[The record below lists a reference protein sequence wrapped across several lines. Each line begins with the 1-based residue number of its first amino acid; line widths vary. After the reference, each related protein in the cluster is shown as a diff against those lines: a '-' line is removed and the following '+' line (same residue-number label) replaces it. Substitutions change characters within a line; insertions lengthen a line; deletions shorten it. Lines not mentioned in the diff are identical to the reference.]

1 VSHDQSV
8 AAVRA
13 AMIKL
18 MGRKAYLRPI
28 GLVESLTQATGE
40 SQITI
45 RQSLAK
51 LAREKWVE
59 GVSSLGDPVGQVKI
73 VGEVP
78 PPPPNPSLDA
88 WQAVLDDTGLGESDK
103 AVLIPL
109 HKPLACFG
117 RETLGDILQGLL
129 RLRDNVGQET
139 GCHRFV
145 VSARY
150 LIGSSKLLDSMPS
163 AALKAFGIQID
174 RFPSHPL
181 YVVAAGCA
189 DPETV
194 VLVENPA
201 AFEMAVATAAA
212 RRCAFIAT
220 FGFGLSKGEDDYGR
234 QLAGLVEERFAG
246 AITLVREGSSC
257 PTARELLNHPNIT
270 FWGDLDVAGIEIF
283 QRLRRAV
290 PGLRFSAIYQP
301 MLEALEGQAGSH
313 PYVSS
318 VGKQGQHDRYVTVRC
333 EDTIAEVM
341 LARCSTRAVDQEC
354 VLPEQVER
362 FAEHELMLKND
373 VLLTGGGWAL

>member
-1 VSHDQSV
+1 MNHSQSV
-8 AAVRA
+8 AVVRA

-28 GLVESLTQATGE
+28 GLIESLTRETGE
-40 SQITI
+40 SQITV

-51 LAREKWVE
+51 LAREKWIE

-88 WQAVLDDTGLGESDK
+88 WQAVLDESVLSDGDK
-103 AVLIPL
+103 RALTPL
-109 HKPLACFG
+109 HKPLACFNQ
-117 RETLGDILQGLL
+117 EELGDILKGLL
-129 RLRDNVGQET
+129 RLRENMGQEA
-139 GCHRFV
+139 GNHRFV

-163 AALKAFGIQID
+163 VALKAFGIQID

-189 DPETV
+189 NPETV

-201 AFEMAVATAAA
+201 AFEMAVATDAAQ
-212 RRCAFIAT
+212 RCAFIAT
-220 FGFGLSKGEDDYGR
+220 FGFGLSKSEDDYGR
-234 QLAGLVEERFAG
+234 QLARLVEERFAG

-283 QRLRRAV
+283 QRLRRAI
-290 PGLRFSAIYQP
+290 PGLRFSAMYQP
-301 MLEALEGQAGSH
+301 MLEALERRAESH
-313 PYVSS
+313 PYVAS
-318 VGKQGQHDRYVTVRC
+318 VGKPGQRDRHATVRC
-333 EDTIAEVM
+333 DDTMTEKLI
-341 LARCSTRAVDQEC
+341 ARCAMRGVDQEC
-354 VLPEQVER
+354 VQPMHIELHAADSLPLGE
-362 FAEHELMLKND
+362 
-373 VLLTGGGWAL
+373 